1 MNQHQLLI
9 NKIKLLSKTRCPTVR
24 YDFSPS
30 ELALIAEALETI
42 QFLEIVF
49 KVRKESFDQAKERA
63 ENHEI

>member
-1 MNQHQLLI
+1 MNQYQSLI
-9 NKIKLLSKTRCPTVR
+9 NKIKLLSKTCCPTVR

-30 ELALIAEALETI
+30 ELALIEEVLTTI

-49 KVRKESFDQAKERA
+49 KARKESFDQAKEKP

>member
-1 MNQHQLLI
+1 MTNYQALIEKIELLR
-9 NKIKLLSKTRCPTVR
+9 KTHCPTVR

-49 KVRKESFDQAKERA
+49 KARVAK
-63 ENHEI
+63 N